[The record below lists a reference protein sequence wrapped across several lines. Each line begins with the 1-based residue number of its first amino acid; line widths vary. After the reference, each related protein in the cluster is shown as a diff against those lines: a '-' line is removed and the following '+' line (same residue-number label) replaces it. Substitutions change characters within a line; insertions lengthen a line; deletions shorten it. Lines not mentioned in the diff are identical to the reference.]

1 MADNKI
7 MTDNKVNRREFILNT
22 TKVIGAG
29 LAITAIPS
37 IFQSC
42 DSEEV
47 VTINNV
53 PPDTFYE
60 LDLSPYPELLTPGGV
75 KKVKIEGKN
84 QGNPLIIIHHKDGK
98 FAVLDSICKHM
109 NCAVDAPA
117 NSEDTINC
125 QCHPNKYSSVDGTLK
140 EGPFPGFKL
149 TKFIVGKFDP
159 NKKTLEIKI

>member
-1 MADNKI
+1 MKDDKL
-7 MTDNKVNRREFILNT
+7 KRRDFILNT
-22 TKVIGAG
+22 TKLVGAG
-29 LAITAIPS
+29 LAITTIPQV
-37 IFQSC
+37 FQSC

-47 VTINNV
+47 VVVNNV

-60 LDLSPYPELLTPGGV
+60 LDLTPHPELLTPGSV

-117 NSEDTINC
+117 SSEETINC
-125 QCHPNKYSSVDGTLK
+125 QCHPNKYSTVDGNLVS
-140 EGPFPGFKL
+140 GPFGGFKL
-149 TKFIVGKFDP
+149 SRFIVGKFDLD
-159 NKKTLEIKI
+159 KKILEIKI

>member
-1 MADNKI
+1 MKES
-7 MTDNKVNRREFILNT
+7 KVNRREFILNT
-22 TKVIGAG
+22 TKVVGAG
-29 LAITAIPS
+29 LALTAIPT

-60 LDLSPYPELLTPGGV
+60 LDLSVHAELLIPGSV

-98 FAVLDSICKHM
+98 FTVLDSICKHM
-109 NCAVDAPA
+109 NCSVDAPTD
-117 NSEDTINC
+117 SEGTIIC
-125 QCHPNKYSSVDGTLK
+125 QCHPNKYSTTDGTLK
-140 EGPFPGFKL
+140 EGPFPGYKL

-159 NKKTLEIKI
+159 DKKILEIKI